1 MLSLSKVGLT
11 SEKAFQGL
19 FSWVWSLYPQPCP
32 PPIFFNANILFY
44 SVCLR
49 PVMIDIV
56 PVQALPGWILCGELD
71 GTVVAGVVEAKLIF
85 LLEVTVVEGEAC
97 SFQLTATDTL

>member
-1 MLSLSKVGLT
+1 MLPISKVGLT

-32 PPIFFNANILFY
+32 PNFLNANILFY

-49 PVMIDIV
+49 PVMVDIV
-56 PVQALPGWILCGELD
+56 PVQALSGWILCGVLV
-71 GTVVAGVVEAKLIF
+71 GTVVPGVV
-85 LLEVTVVEGEAC
+85 
-97 SFQLTATDTL
+97 